1 MTPSRTSYWH
11 IEPVWVFYLVA
22 ALAVGVFLFGLIIH
36 VSMWIKGIRR
46 QKIPFSWRGISNLFV
61 DGLLGRRIF
70 RGDLAAGTMH
80 LLIVWGFL
88 GLFVGT
94 VLISVDYWV
103 YHFLKGAFYV
113 WYSAGLEILGLMLTA
128 GLIWSLIRRYL
139 QRVLRLERRF
149 EDLAVVVFLLLVVL
163 SGFAVEGLRLAAQRP
178 EWARWSFFGH
188 WVSLLFTQPQ
198 SAQSAYPYLW
208 WVHAFLSL
216 GLIACIPYCKLFHI
230 LAAPTSI
237 YLENQPLQ
245 AVPIETRGK
254 DDEVFSYRDMIFLDA
269 CTRCGRCVEVC
280 PCTGAG
286 EAFSPRDFV
295 VWARENL
302 LRKYHP
308 LNYSTWFTHWTDRRQ
323 TGEQGFDPQKVW
335 HCTTCRACLDV
346 CPVYVATQDAVRNAR
361 SKLIEE
367 GIAVPSLLT
376 QSLKNLYKYD
386 NPWEATRKKR
396 ALWSQDLDI
405 PEISMTQEAEGLCYF
420 VGCTTSMDIRAQE
433 LARSFAR
440 ILKHA
445 QIPFGTLGKREPCC
459 GDIAR
464 RAGED
469 GLFEKQMGDCVAL
482 FDQYSI
488 REVVTSS
495 PHCFNTFRNEYPAFQ
510 ALKPPEKRVNFH
522 VRHYTQL
529 LRELVTA
536 GSLRFEKPLH
546 TTVTYHDP
554 CYLGRH
560 NQVFDAPRQVI
571 TAIPG
576 VHMVEM
582 AHNRANSLCCGGGGD
597 RVWQEDLDADGKM
610 AQIRIREAE
619 ATGAQILITACP
631 LCLIMLE
638 DARKTTGLE
647 EALQVM
653 DLNEFVVMAL
663 GLPSSQAR
671 ALGAGGGQA
680 LAH

>member
-1 MTPSRTSYWH
+1 MTPFRTSYWH
-11 IEPVWVFYLVA
+11 IEPVWVFYLLA
-22 ALAVGVFLFGLIIH
+22 AVAVGVFLFGLFAH
-36 VSMWIKGIRR
+36 VSAWVRGIRR
-46 QKIPFSWRGISNLFV
+46 QTLPFSWRGISNLFL

-70 RGDLAAGTMH
+70 RGDIAAGTMH
-80 LLIVWGFL
+80 LLILWGFL

-94 VLISVDYWV
+94 VLISADYWV

-139 QRVLRLERRF
+139 QRVPRLERRF
-149 EDLAVVVFLLLVVL
+149 EDLALVVSLLLVVL

-178 EWARWSFFGH
+178 EWARWSFVGH
-188 WVSLLFTQPQ
+188 WVSLLWVHPQ
-198 SAQSAYPYLW
+198 GALTAYPYLW
-208 WVHAFLSL
+208 WVHALLSL
-216 GLIACIPYCKLFHI
+216 GLIAFIPYCKLFHI

-245 AVPIETRGK
+245 AIPVETRSP
-254 DDEVFSYRDMIFLDA
+254 DDEVFSYRDMIFFDA

-280 PCTGAG
+280 PSTGAG
-286 EAFSPRDFV
+286 EPFSPRDFI

-302 LRKYHP
+302 LTKYHP
-308 LNYSTWFTHWTDRRQ
+308 LNYFTWFAHWANRRH
-323 TGEQGFDPQKVW
+323 TGEQGFDPQKIW

-346 CPVYVATQDAVRNAR
+346 CPVYVATPDAIRQAR
-361 SKLIEE
+361 SKIIEE
-367 GIAVPSLLT
+367 GIQVPSLLT
-376 QSLKNLYKYD
+376 QTLKNLYKYN
-386 NPWEATRKKR
+386 NPWEATKKKR
-396 ALWSQDLDI
+396 AQWSQDLEI
-405 PEISMTQEAEGLCYF
+405 PDLSETEEAEGLCYF
-420 VGCTTSMDIRAQE
+420 VGCTTSMDIRAQK
-433 LARSFAR
+433 LARSFAW

-445 QIPFGTLGKREPCC
+445 QIPFGTLGKKEPCC

-469 GLFEKQMGDCVAL
+469 GLFEKQMEDCVEL
-482 FDQYSI
+482 FDRYRI

-495 PHCFNTFRNEYPAFQ
+495 PHCFNTLQNEYPAFQ
-510 ALKPPEKRVNFH
+510 ALKLPEEQVNFQ

-529 LRELVTA
+529 LSELVRA
-536 GSLRFEKPLH
+536 GSLRFENPLH
-546 TTVTYHDP
+546 VTVTYHDP

-560 NQVFDAPRQVI
+560 NQVFDAPREVI

-576 VHMVEM
+576 VTLVEL

-597 RVWQEDLDADGKM
+597 RVWQEDLDADVKM
-610 AQIRIREAE
+610 AEIRIREAE
-619 ATGAQILITACP
+619 ATGAEILITACP

-647 EALQVM
+647 HTLQVM
-653 DLNEFVVMAL
+653 DLNEFVEMAL
-663 GLPSSQAR
+663 SLELIPGEQKVRRRFAV
-671 ALGAGGGQA
+671 
-680 LAH
+680 